1 MEIFIMHYNY
11 PNRYLVVIKDA
22 NVYVFK
28 YDKCEFDQTF
38 LSFRAKK
45 FIFIGISKVCPMTEF
60 SGAGDKIDFDGD
72 TIFLE
77 CQNNEYAYISGL
89 EIFEFKTSD
98 KIQDFISL
106 MGNNMIPYTFAIGEK
121 YT

>member
-1 MEIFIMHYNY
+1 MCMFSNMINVNSIKHFYLSEQKKIIF
-11 PNRYLVVIKDA
+11 
-22 NVYVFK
+22 
-28 YDKCEFDQTF
+28 T
-38 LSFRAKK
+38 
-45 FIFIGISKVCPMTEF
+45 GISKVCPMTEF
-60 SGAGDKIDFDGD
+60 SGAGEKIDFDGD

-77 CQNNEYAYISGL
+77 CQNNEYAYTSGL

-98 KIQDFISL
+98 KNQDFISL